1 MSSLL
6 DVIILKNAGGRACG
20 SKNYA
25 FLSQG
30 YTHDEFQQQNS
41 GGKLPT
47 TLAVATIGNYDA
59 SEYSNPFPI
68 PGNRKGGSSAP
79 SLATFLFWVPLVVR
93 GGEWNFCMEGI
104 GRELVRKHTNYG

>member
-6 DVIILKNAGGRACG
+6 DVIIQKKAGGRACG
-20 SKNYA
+20 LKDYA

-47 TLAVATIGNYDA
+47 TLAVTTIGNYDA
-59 SEYSNPFPI
+59 LEYSNPFPI
-68 PGNRKGGSSAP
+68 PGNRKGVR
-79 SLATFLFWVPLVVR
+79 VPRV
-93 GGEWNFCMEGI
+93 
-104 GRELVRKHTNYG
+104 

>member
-47 TLAVATIGNYDA
+47 TLAVTTIGNYDA
-59 SEYSNPFPI
+59 LEYSNPFPI
-68 PGNRKGGSSAP
+68 PGNRKGVR
-79 SLATFLFWVPLVVR
+79 VPRV
-93 GGEWNFCMEGI
+93 
-104 GRELVRKHTNYG
+104 

>member
-104 GRELVRKHTNYG
+104 GRELVWEHTNYG

>member
-47 TLAVATIGNYDA
+47 TLAVTTIGNYDA
-59 SEYSNPFPI
+59 FECPEFSHILILGASR
-68 PGNRKGGSSAP
+68 GA
-79 SLATFLFWVPLVVR
+79 R
-93 GGEWNFCMEGI
+93 GGVEFLYGRHWKGAGMEAHKLRLICSVCDAGF
-104 GRELVRKHTNYG
+104 LLK